1 MSSAGTYAAGSYGMR
16 VDDSWPTTGIE
27 SSPYSRDK
35 SAAEAILDEYEQRL
49 GTAAIPIA
57 RMRPGFILQR
67 AASGLLRYGLSDYVR
82 MQWFRGGRFCR
93 VIGACAFRWS
103 TPLTVPR
110 R

>member
-1 MSSAGTYAAGSYGMR
+1 MR

-27 SSPYSRDK
+27 SSPSGRDK

-67 AASGLLRYGLSDYVR
+67 AASGLLRYGRS
-82 MQWFRGGRFCR
+82 
-93 VIGACAFRWS
+93 GAAAS
-103 TPLTVPR
+103 AA
-110 R
+110 

>member
-27 SSPYSRDK
+27 SSPSSRDK

-57 RMRPGFILQR
+57 RIAPVSFCSVRPAGCCVT
-67 AASGLLRYGLSDYVR
+67 D
-82 MQWFRGGRFCR
+82 CR
-93 VIGACAFRWS
+93 
-103 TPLTVPR
+103 TT
-110 R
+110 